1 MKCPECGVWTIVRET
16 RKSPTF
22 GYKRRRECANGHKF
36 TTKEVVIPESELEQ
50 ERRDHLETN
59 RELMV
64 AFRESGRE
72 IARKNAPRK
81 ATR

>member
-1 MKCPECGVWTIVRET
+1 MNCPECGVWTIVRET

-36 TTKEVVIPESELEQ
+36 TTKEVVISESELEQ
-50 ERRDHLETN
+50 ERRDHLEAN

-64 AFRESGRE
+64 AFRESTRE
-72 IARKNAPRK
+72 NPGAYAPGKDAR
-81 ATR
+81 